1 MWQVREMIALFMLAI
16 CTDTD
21 IRMRRIYLV
30 PLLIC
35 ALGGIAL
42 GVAEFFGIPGY
53 GLYEL
58 AGDVLFPAATGV
70 LIILAVRIAEDHIGM
85 GDGYMMA
92 ALGMII
98 GIRSNMYVIMT
109 ACFAASLYA
118 PLVKIKGKRRFVK
131 SIPFAP
137 FVMMGLMVMMIN
149 EI

>member
-30 PLLIC
+30 PLFIC
-35 ALGGIAL
+35 ALGGI
-42 GVAEFFGIPGY
+42 
-53 GLYEL
+53 
-58 AGDVLFPAATGV
+58 
-70 LIILAVRIAEDHIGM
+70 
-85 GDGYMMA
+85 
-92 ALGMII
+92 II
-98 GIRSNMYVIMT
+98 GSRSNMYVIMT

-118 PLVKIKGKRRFVK
+118 ALVKIKGKRRFVK

-137 FVMMGLMVMMIN
+137 FVMTGLMVMMIN